1 MATKLA
7 PIQALRAYAAIL
19 VVINHLWTSGAVA
32 SYLGFDN
39 IGGFGVCIFF
49 VISGFIISYSIPE
62 SIQRL
67 DNLQFL
73 RRRIYRL
80 FPMYLLA
87 FSIFAVLYLHS
98 AIMHGQEV
106 DFPLLL
112 GNALLLPSFTNNT
125 DYRMLDGPA
134 WTLVYEMFFYYIFFV
149 FISILNRKSSAIV
162 LTAVFIIL
170 IVSLMQFFNLQ
181 GPKLGWVNFS
191 YIVGDPVILNFAS
204 GCFLYLAWNK
214 WGGKTPLNFLAAFV
228 GFVGLTLIAFAAP
241 HPEILRILWFM
252 IPTIIVAIH
261 LLADFGHS
269 KKIEFIE
276 FLGAASFSIYLF
288 HPLIYQAIIRIP
300 WLSNLHG
307 DLFGAASV
315 VVGLLLG
322 CLVYFFIEKP
332 VNQFL
337 LYRRV
342 RRPAVVNV

>member
-39 IGGFGVCIFF
+39 IGGFGVSIFF

-98 AIMHGQEV
+98 AIMHGKEV
-106 DFPLLL
+106 SFPLLL
-112 GNALLLPSFTNNT
+112 GNALLLPSFTNNP
-125 DYRMLDGPA
+125 DYRMLVGPA
-134 WTLVYEMFFYYIFFV
+134 WTLAYEMFFYYIFFV
-149 FISILNRKSSAIV
+149 LISILKSKSSVII
-162 LTAVFIIL
+162 LTAASIIL
-170 IVSLMQFFNLQ
+170 MVLLMQFLNLQ

-191 YIVGDPVILNFAS
+191 HIVGDPLMLNFAS
-204 GCFLYLAWNK
+204 GCFLYLAWKK
-214 WGGKTPLNFLAAFV
+214 WGGKTPLNFIAAFV
-228 GFVGLTLIAFAAP
+228 GFMGLTLIAFGMP
-241 HPEILRILWFM
+241 HPEILRPLWFM
-252 IPTIIVAIH
+252 IPTVIVAIH

-342 RRPAVVNV
+342 RRPVVVNI